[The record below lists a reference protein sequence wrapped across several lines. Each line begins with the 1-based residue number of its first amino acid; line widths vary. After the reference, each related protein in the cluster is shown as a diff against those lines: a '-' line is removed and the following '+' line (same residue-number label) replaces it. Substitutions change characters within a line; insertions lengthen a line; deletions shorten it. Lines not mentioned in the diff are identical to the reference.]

1 MIVPV
6 QSQNIRQLMVWQ
18 YPASPPC
25 MAIFELVCA
34 HWILEFY
41 DFGFENVKNK
51 LSC

>member
-6 QSQNIRQLMVWQ
+6 QSQNIRQLMVCQ
-18 YPASPPC
+18 YPASPPR

-34 HWILEFY
+34 HWILEY
-41 DFGFENVKNK
+41 YFGFENVKHK

>member
-6 QSQNIRQLMVWQ
+6 QSQNICQLMVWQ
-18 YPASPPC
+18 YPASPPR
-25 MAIFELVCA
+25 MAIFKLVCA
-34 HWILEFY
+34 HWILEHY